1 VSTTSTTS
9 TRTFDLPRVNL
20 LPPEIFEKRQLQ
32 RVQAG
37 LGIVVIGAV
46 VAVGLVYMSGGSS
59 VTDANSRL
67 TASDDTHTALQ
78 AQLNHLSYVTAQQA
92 QADQAKAMLTQAT
105 ATEIPMSTYLAD
117 LSLLTPKNVWF
128 TAVSI
133 STSVAAGSLTSAA
146 EAPASVGTITFSGQA
161 LAHNDVATWLDNAA
175 KEGGF
180 ANPYFTTSTES
191 LIPGTG
197 TVPGTTAKTWVTFG
211 SSVNLTPAALCGAQP
226 GKC

>member
-37 LGIVVIGAV
+37 LGIVVIAAV
-46 VAVGLVYMSGGSS
+46 VGVGLVYMSGGSS
-59 VTDANSRL
+59 VTDANARL
-67 TASDDTHTALQ
+67 QASDDTHAALQ
-78 AQLNHLSYVTAQQA
+78 AQLNHLSYVTAQQN
-92 QADQAKAMLTQAT
+92 QEDQAEAMLTQAT
-105 ATEIPMSTYLAD
+105 ATEIPFSTYLAD
-117 LSLLTPKNVWF
+117 LSLLTPTNVWF
-128 TAVSI
+128 TAVNI
-133 STSVAAGSLTSAA
+133 ASTVPVGTLTSAA
-146 EAPASVGTITFSGQA
+146 GAPASVGTVTFTGQA

-175 KEGGF
+175 KEVGF

-191 LIPGTG
+191 LVPGTG
-197 TVPGTTAKTWVTFG
+197 TVPGTTAKTWVTFS
-211 SSVNLTPAALCGAQP
+211 SSVNLTPAALCGAQT

>member
-9 TRTFDLPRVNL
+9 TRVFDLPRVNL
-20 LPPEIFEKRQLQ
+20 LPPEIFERRQLQ

-37 LGIVVIGAV
+37 LGIVVLGAV

-59 VTDANSRL
+59 VTDAKSRL
-67 TASDDTHTALQ
+67 QASDDTHAAVQ
-78 AQLNHLSYVTAQQA
+78 AQLNHLSYVTAQEA
-92 QADQAKAMLTQAT
+92 QKDQAVAMLTQAT
-105 ATEIPMSTYLAD
+105 ATEIPYSTYLAD
-117 LSLLTPKNVWF
+117 LSLLTPTNVWF
-128 TAVSI
+128 TAVNI
-133 STSVAAGSLTSAA
+133 STTVPVGTLTSAA
-146 EAPASVGTITFSGQA
+146 GAPTSVGTVSFTGQA

-197 TVPGTTAKTWVTFG
+197 TVPGTVAKTWVTFS

>member
-1 VSTTSTTS
+1 MSTTSTTS

-37 LGIVVIGAV
+37 LGIVVIAAV
-46 VAVGLVYMSGGSS
+46 VGVGLVYMSGGSS

-67 TASDDTHTALQ
+67 QAANETHSALQ
-78 AQLNHLSYVTAQQA
+78 VQLNHLSYVTAQENQK
-92 QADQAKAMLTQAT
+92 DQAEAMLTQAT
-105 ATEIPMSTYLAD
+105 ATEIPISTYLAD

-128 TAVSI
+128 TAVNI
-133 STSVAAGSLTSAA
+133 AVTVQPGTLTSSAA
-146 EAPASVGTITFSGQA
+146 APASVGTVSFTGQA

-180 ANPYFTTSTES
+180 ANPYFTTSIES
-191 LIPGTG
+191 LVPGTG
-197 TVPGTTAKTWVTFG
+197 AASGTPAKTWVTFS

>member
-9 TRTFDLPRVNL
+9 TRVFDLPRVNL
-20 LPPEIFEKRQLQ
+20 LPPEIYERRQLQ

-37 LGIVVIGAV
+37 LGLVVLGAV
-46 VAVGLVYMSGGSS
+46 VAVGLVYVSGGSK

-67 TASDDTHTALQ
+67 QASDDTHVALQ
-78 AQLNHLSYVTAQQA
+78 AQLNKLSYVTEQQA
-92 QADQAKAMLTQAT
+92 QEDQAVAMLSQAT
-105 ATEIPMSTYLAD
+105 ATEIPFSTYLAD

-128 TAVSI
+128 TAVNI
-133 STSVAAGSLTSAA
+133 ATTVPVGTLTSAA
-146 EAPASVGTITFSGQA
+146 GAPASVGTVTFSGQA

-180 ANPYFTTSTES
+180 ADPYFTTSTET
-191 LIPGTG
+191 LVPGTG
-197 TVPGTTAKTWVTFG
+197 TVPGTVAKTWVTFG

>member
-1 VSTTSTTS
+1 MSTTSTTS
-9 TRTFDLPRVNL
+9 TRILDLPRVNL
-20 LPPEIFEKRQLQ
+20 LPPEIFERRQLQ

-37 LGIVVIGAV
+37 LGLVVLGAV
-46 VAVGLVYMSGGSS
+46 VGVGLVYVSGGSS

-67 TASDDTHTALQ
+67 QASDDTHAALQ

-92 QADQAKAMLTQAT
+92 QADQAAAMLTQAT
-105 ATEIPMSTYLAD
+105 ATEIPFSTYLAD

-128 TAVSI
+128 TAVNI
-133 STSVAAGSLTSAA
+133 AATVPVGSLTSAA
-146 EAPASVGTITFSGQA
+146 GAPASVGTVTFTGQA
-161 LAHNDVATWLDNAA
+161 LAHNDVSTWLDNAA

-180 ANPYFTTSTES
+180 ANPYFATSTEA

-197 TVPGTTAKTWVTFG
+197 TVPGTVAKTWVTFS

>member
-1 VSTTSTTS
+1 MSTTSTTS
-9 TRTFDLPRVNL
+9 TRVFDLPRVNL
-20 LPPEIFEKRQLQ
+20 LPPELFERRQLQ

-37 LGIVVIGAV
+37 LGLVVLGAV
-46 VAVGLVYMSGGSS
+46 VGVGLVYVSGGSS

-67 TASDDTHTALQ
+67 QASDDTHVALQ
-78 AQLNHLSYVTAQQA
+78 AQLNKLSYVTAQQA
-92 QADQAKAMLTQAT
+92 QADRATAMLTQAT
-105 ATEIPMSTYLAD
+105 ATEIPISTYLAD

-128 TAVSI
+128 TAVNI
-133 STSVAAGSLTSAA
+133 ATTVPAGTLTSVAA
-146 EAPASVGTITFSGQA
+146 APASVGTVTFTGQA

-180 ANPYFTTSTES
+180 ANPYFTTSAET
-191 LIPGTG
+191 LVPGTG
-197 TVPGTTAKTWVTFG
+197 TVPGTVAKTWVTFA

>member
-1 VSTTSTTS
+1 MSTTSTTS
-9 TRTFDLPRVNL
+9 TRVFDLPRVNL
-20 LPPEIFEKRQLQ
+20 LPPEIYERRQLQ

-37 LGIVVIGAV
+37 LGIVVLGAIV
-46 VAVGLVYMSGGSS
+46 GVGLVYVSGGSS
-59 VTDANSRL
+59 VTDAKSRL
-67 TASDDTHTALQ
+67 QASQDTNIKLQ
-78 AQLNHLSYVTAQQA
+78 GQLSKLNYVTAQQA
-92 QADQAKAMLTQAT
+92 QQDQAVAMLTQAT
-105 ATEIPMSTYLAD
+105 ATEIPFSTYLAD

-128 TAVSI
+128 TSVSI
-133 STSVAAGSLTSAA
+133 STTVPVGTLTSATA
-146 EAPASVGTITFSGQA
+146 APASVGAVSFSGQA

-197 TVPGTTAKTWVTFG
+197 TVAGTTAKTWVTFN